1 MFGRAGND
9 PRPIFPALGK
19 YYATASDLAYLLL
32 RVTVG
37 LMVIPHGWVK
47 VAGPGVAGVATYLD
61 KLHIE
66 PATPFAVIIMFTET
80 IGGLLVAI
88 GLFTRPMAALLVI
101 EFIVLLV
108 VVHVPRGYMAQ
119 GGIELPL
126 LWLLMYVVVL
136 LRGGGPWSLDRKIGK
151 EI

>member
-1 MFGRAGND
+1 MAGSD
-9 PRPIFPALGK
+9 PKPIFPALGK
-19 YYATASDLAYLLL
+19 YYATTSDLAYFLL

-37 LMVIPHGWVK
+37 LMVIPHGWGK
-47 VAGPGVAGVATYLD
+47 VFGPGVAGVATYLA
-61 KLHIE
+61 KLHLE
-66 PATPFAVIIMFTET
+66 PATPLAVIVMFTET

-101 EFIVLLV
+101 EFIVLLL

-119 GGIELPL
+119 GGVEFPL